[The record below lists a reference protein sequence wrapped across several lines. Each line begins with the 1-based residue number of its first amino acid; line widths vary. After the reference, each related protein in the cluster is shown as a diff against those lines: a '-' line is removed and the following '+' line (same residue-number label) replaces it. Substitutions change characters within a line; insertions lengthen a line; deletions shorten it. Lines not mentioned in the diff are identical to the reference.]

1 LTKTDPFLSLIPCL
15 FYLFYPG
22 SSDSV
27 LVSAYGVLFGWLCF
41 AIESTTFI
49 FGSRPRF
56 FCYMTEKKSISALV
70 TGGEASAGP
79 PLGPALGPMGINVLQ
94 VVNSI
99 NDKTK
104 DFSGMKVPVKVEV
117 DPDTKKFTVEVGVP
131 PTAALINKE
140 AGVAKGSGAA
150 GTAVAGNIGVESAI
164 KIAKIKIDS
173 SYAKDIEGAVKE
185 VIGTCLSLGMQVE
198 NKPAKEVYDDIKAGK
213 YDEAMQ
219 KV

>member
-1 LTKTDPFLSLIPCL
+1 
-15 FYLFYPG
+15 
-22 SSDSV
+22 
-27 LVSAYGVLFGWLCF
+27 
-41 AIESTTFI
+41 
-49 FGSRPRF
+49 
-56 FCYMTEKKSISALV
+56 MTEKKSISALV

-94 VVNSI
+94 VVNTI

-140 AGVAKGSGAA
+140 AGVGKGSGAA
-150 GTAVAGNIGVESAI
+150 GTASAGNIGIESAI
-164 KIAKIKIDS
+164 KIAKMKMDS
-173 SYAKDIEGAVKE
+173 SYAKDIKGAVKE
-185 VIGTCLSLGMQVE
+185 VIGTCLSLGMQVD
-198 NKPAKEVYDDIKAGK
+198 NKHAKGAYDDIKAGK

>member
-1 LTKTDPFLSLIPCL
+1 
-15 FYLFYPG
+15 
-22 SSDSV
+22 
-27 LVSAYGVLFGWLCF
+27 
-41 AIESTTFI
+41 
-49 FGSRPRF
+49 
-56 FCYMTEKKSISALV
+56 MTESKSISALV

-94 VVNSI
+94 VVNTI

-117 DPDTKKFTVEVGVP
+117 NPDTKKFTVEVGVP
-131 PTAALINKE
+131 PTAALISKE

-150 GTAVAGNIGVESAI
+150 GTVVAGNIGIENAI
-164 KIAKIKIDS
+164 KIAKMKIDS
-173 SYAKDIEGAVKE
+173 SYAKDIKGALKE

-198 NKPAKEVYDDIKAGK
+198 NKPPKDVYNDIKAGK
-213 YDEAMQ
+213 YDEALQ

>member
-1 LTKTDPFLSLIPCL
+1 
-15 FYLFYPG
+15 
-22 SSDSV
+22 
-27 LVSAYGVLFGWLCF
+27 
-41 AIESTTFI
+41 
-49 FGSRPRF
+49 
-56 FCYMTEKKSISALV
+56 MTESKSISALV

-94 VVNSI
+94 VVNTI

-140 AGVAKGSGAA
+140 AGVGKGSGAA
-150 GTAVAGNIGVESAI
+150 GTAVAGNIDIESAI
-164 KIAKIKIDS
+164 KIAKMKIDS
-173 SYAKDIEGAVKE
+173 SYAKDIKGALKE
-185 VIGTCLSLGMQVE
+185 VIGTCLSSGIQVE
-198 NKPAKEVYDDIKAGK
+198 NKPAKEVYDDIKTGK
-213 YDEAMQ
+213 YNEALQ